1 MPHSKRHAQNFRN
14 SCHEN
19 RCGRAICTPEQ
30 WRSIKQRPAQAAR
43 QWAEQ
48 HVGKEKS
55 KKTLDAWQFSEKYF
69 KSAVL
74 MGLIRVDKTIA
85 LELAACSGQKQWFC
99 EPLSWKDIGIPNPG
113 IKWLPQAKDEKIED
127 YVRRALD
134 EEPKYGITRG
144 EVQLG
149 IRNKKDEKQ
158 QVTRNWKVQGVPD
171 PWDQETLESVPQ
183 KDSPLQNVTCTS
195 RTKERKGKSTW
206 QIRAMSLPA
215 QDFFELKFA
224 DFNIIAFVIT
234 TRAKSAY
241 PAKQIANARTVAVG
255 KVDVLSETKPLE
267 IPPTILEDSQDA
279 DMEGKSE
286 ENERS
291 KPEKHNASLHKGQ
304 QPAKRSIPVNP
315 FNMFSVRFLML
326 LMLLMPHGI
335 RSGMPKHKNFFF
347 NFCKLDKFRSQT
359 DRGGCICVL
368 AGK

>member
-1 MPHSKRHAQNFRN
+1 MATANGHEVVFAPVRLSAAQQAPRPKLQKTVVMRIAAEERF
-14 SCHEN
+14 
-19 RCGRAICTPEQ
+19 CTPEQ

-69 KSAVL
+69 KRAVL

-171 PWDQETLESVPQ
+171 PWDQETLESVLQ
-183 KDSPLQNVTCTS
+183 KDLPLQNVTCTS

-291 KPEKHNASLHKGQ
+291 KPEKHT
-304 QPAKRSIPVNP
+304 
-315 FNMFSVRFLML
+315 L
-326 LMLLMPHGI
+326 LL
-335 RSGMPKHKNFFF
+335 
-347 NFCKLDKFRSQT
+347 T
-359 DRGGCICVL
+359 RGSNRQSE
-368 AGK
+368 AFP